1 MWCGWRYFHL
11 AHVNKNYLATGM
23 GNGRNGGVGY
33 TCWSPRLLLLS
44 PRHSDRHF
52 PRCFSC
58 RNYKE
63 IKSVSF
69 EKSSRFSGEGVL
81 ISELKMTR
89 IIFSHWLGFFRL
101 NSWIGS
107 SDDKLKNYERIR
119 PAPDTFMSIKDHLPS
134 SLSWQDKKQKQE
146 GRHLE
151 TQVFS
156 SLPRKKIPLISSAVW
171 RGTIVC
177 CAFYAH
183 QN

>member
-11 AHVNKNYLATGM
+11 ALVNKNYLATGM
-23 GNGRNGGVGY
+23 GNGRNGGAGY
-33 TCWSPRLLLLS
+33 TCWSPRFLLLS

-89 IIFSHWLGFFRL
+89 IIFFHTGWAFLDLTAGSAPATISSKITNGFGQLLTPSCPSKIIFLHLSHG
-101 NSWIGS
+101 
-107 SDDKLKNYERIR
+107 RI
-119 PAPDTFMSIKDHLPS
+119 K
-134 SLSWQDKKQKQE
+134 KKQKQE

-156 SLPRKKIPLISSAVW
+156 SLPRKKSP
-171 RGTIVC
+171 
-177 CAFYAH
+177 
-183 QN
+183 